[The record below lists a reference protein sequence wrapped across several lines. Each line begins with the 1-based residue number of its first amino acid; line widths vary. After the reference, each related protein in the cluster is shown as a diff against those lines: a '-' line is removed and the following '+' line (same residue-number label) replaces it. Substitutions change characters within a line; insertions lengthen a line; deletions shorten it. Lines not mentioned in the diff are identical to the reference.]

1 MFVYHFK
8 KTDNMNFKKIST
20 LLLLCLALSG
30 VHSQS
35 TLYVKEKAGTQ
46 TVFALSDVRKLTFP
60 AGSLTVNKND
70 GNSNTYVLSDIR
82 YLNFTDLATS
92 VEQFANR
99 ETDNMI
105 LFPNPV
111 MDQMKV
117 SFQSAGT
124 GNLQID
130 IIDIQGKVLQQQNIS
145 SQNGTNLFTINI
157 AQLPQ
162 GLYLCRLQNG
172 NKLETIK
179 FLKN

>member
-1 MFVYHFK
+1 M
-8 KTDNMNFKKIST
+8 
-20 LLLLCLALSG
+20 
-30 VHSQS
+30 
-35 TLYVKEKAGTQ
+35 
-46 TVFALSDVRKLTFP
+46 
-60 AGSLTVNKND
+60 
-70 GNSNTYVLSDIR
+70 
-82 YLNFTDLATS
+82 NFTDLATS